1 MCMCV
6 KYICKNVY
14 INIYKYIYRDLY
26 LCGLCVCIYRYVY
39 TQTHTYVLFG
49 TYCSLTEPG
58 TNTLWP
64 HGPAAG

>member
-14 INIYKYIYRDLY
+14 INIYKYIYRDMY

-39 TQTHTYVLFG
+39 HRHTRMYYL
-49 TYCSLTEPG
+49 EPIV
-58 TNTLWP
+58 
-64 HGPAAG
+64 A